1 MDFQLFAALTDAKP
15 AMVSESP
22 AEAVC
27 RSHLAVE
34 SRGPWSVALHA
45 TWATPR
51 FSKPRCEIMKI
62 HRFFMEIYRFS
73 CKLHEK
79 SWISTISQRLLGDR
93 VVSHL
98 VHPRAQV
105 LGLPKVQSFADAHEV
120 SRFLGSSGCR
130 SHPHTPGS
138 REWLPLGPHI
148 TLGGGFDNSQISQE
162 SLGNHENP

>member
-1 MDFQLFAALTDAKP
+1 
-15 AMVSESP
+15 
-22 AEAVC
+22 
-27 RSHLAVE
+27 
-34 SRGPWSVALHA
+34 
-45 TWATPR
+45 
-51 FSKPRCEIMKI
+51 MKI
-62 HRFFMEIYRFS
+62 NWFFIEIYRFS
-73 CKLHEK
+73 CKIHEKSWISIISQRLLGDRVASAPVVASHLVHARAHVLGLPQVQSFADAHEFSRFQYK

-98 VHPRAQV
+98 VHTRAQV

-130 SHPHTPGS
+130 SHPHTPSS

-162 SLGNHENP
+162 SLGNHENQ